1 MSLELGQ
8 LIVYRSVDI
17 VSESLPDTPP
27 TLFIFHII
35 ELVMKSQDLANKFFV
50 QKVSNGVQCYP
61 KQLIAQNRDA
71 VIEDLRSGRLA
82 YVDLQAFWKDSP
94 ELYPTYED
102 AQQYVQNVIDVE
114 IIDKYAVP
122 TAKFFTLEKSS
133 TWILQ
138 EEGRL
143 DLVV

>member
-1 MSLELGQ
+1 
-8 LIVYRSVDI
+8 
-17 VSESLPDTPP
+17 
-27 TLFIFHII
+27 
-35 ELVMKSQDLANKFFV
+35 MKSQDLANKFFV